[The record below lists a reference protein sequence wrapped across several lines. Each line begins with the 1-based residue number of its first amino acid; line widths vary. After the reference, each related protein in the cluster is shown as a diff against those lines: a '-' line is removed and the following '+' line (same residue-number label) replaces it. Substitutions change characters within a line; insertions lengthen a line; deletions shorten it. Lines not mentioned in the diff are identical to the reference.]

1 MSTNTIVALGHVA
14 VALKNTPRTMESILQ
29 FFQQRFCQPPSRL
42 DSLIVDQLGCMV
54 IAKGDVSDEIHNFI
68 MYLFLIIF
76 SFYFYKY
83 EEDSYLA
90 QLYKVVSIIKAHVN
104 FSA

>member
-1 MSTNTIVALGHVA
+1 MIFTYILVCRRESTLVSTNTIVALGHVA

-54 IAKGDVSDEIHNFI
+54 IAKGDVSTQTFIVCYYNEIPIMTHN
-68 MYLFLIIF
+68 
-76 SFYFYKY
+76 
-83 EEDSYLA
+83 SY
-90 QLYKVVSIIKAHVN
+90 N
-104 FSA
+104 F